1 MLANIFPPC
10 PCIELYNASSLDI
23 LNLWRMKGKI
33 TKEFEPYSKT
43 PIHVLYEGGVSAM
56 LIPNQDKQFLQ
67 LQNPL
72 LLFQFLLL
80 NPKGFNIELN
90 LRDTNHNKRKI
101 FITTSITDKKS
112 IGKISINNYPPN
124 IWTNFLIDIG
134 KLFSQIF
141 KNCKL
146 KYIDNILITGN
157 IKIRKLYSLRAKD
170 VVLPKSIDLGK
181 NLSVQNYYLF
191 DYNLPFEKFNLNVFE
206 PLAKKEPNQI
216 RTPMRFKKPNSPIR
230 TDNHTN
236 IYPLNEKTKKNLEF
250 ARRIPDLTKLKNQ
263 INYDLKIKPNGI
275 NRNINK
281 IFGFNA
287 IEILGTNN
295 NVKIPMIEMRKQRD
309 NLYRKKERSYERN
322 FPNFNNREI
331 NTKNYKNKSINPINR
346 NKYGHNIL
354 NEKKDNIN
362 EINNFEIDNNENNY
376 DIEINNAINNINK
389 IIFHNDTLYNYNGD
403 TKNNLNRPKYIS
415 YGIDSQASTKKST
428 GIKIQ
433 KTEADDIQSPIIK
446 SNIPINDNNIDNT
459 NSNIENNNNN
469 NKYANFEIL
478 LDSALSNNSKVQA
491 QLYDS
496 IEEESCLINNIV
508 NSTLIDKSKLDDKI
522 IKIEPDTNKGN
533 ILSNN
538 DSNDDLSI
546 LNSEFPEISNLIND
560 ETNNPNR
567 PYTPPLSK
575 LVPVNQ
581 SRNLGKA
588 KIIMEDKNPVKISL
602 INPNNISYVKDLKNQ
617 EKLIY
622 DEIKG
627 CYYNPKTNVYYDIKN

>member
-1 MLANIFPPC
+1 
-10 PCIELYNASSLDI
+10 
-23 LNLWRMKGKI
+23 MKGKI
-33 TKEFEPYSKT
+33 TKEFEPYSKA
-43 PIHVLYEGGVSAM
+43 PVHVLYEGGASIM
-56 LIPNQDKQFLQ
+56 IIPNQDKQFLQ

-72 LLFQFLLL
+72 LLFQFILL
-80 NPKGFNIELN
+80 NPKGFSIEIN
-90 LRDTNHNKRKI
+90 SRDTNHNKRKI

-146 KYIDNILITGN
+146 KYIDSMLITGN
-157 IKIRKLYSLRAKD
+157 IKIRKIYSLRAKD
-170 VVLPKSIDLGK
+170 VVLPKNIDLGK
-181 NLSVQNYYLF
+181 NLTVQNYYLF
-191 DYNLPFEKFNLNVFE
+191 DYNLPFEKFNLNVIE
-206 PLAKKEPNQI
+206 PLIKKEPNLI
-216 RTPMRFKKPNSPIR
+216 GTPMRIKKPSSPLR
-230 TDNHTN
+230 TENHNN
-236 IYPLNEKTKKNLEF
+236 IYPLNEKTKKNIEF
-250 ARRIPDLTKLKNQ
+250 AKRIPDLTRLKNQ

-295 NVKIPMIEMRKQRD
+295 NIKIPMIEMRKQRE

-322 FPNFNNREI
+322 NPNFNNREI
-331 NTKNYKNKSINPINR
+331 NSKNFKNKSINPINR

-354 NEKKDNIN
+354 NEKKDNMN
-362 EINNFEIDNNENNY
+362 GINNFEFDNNENNY

-415 YGIDSQASTKKST
+415 YGINSQASTNKST

-433 KTEADDIQSPIIK
+433 KTEIDDIQSPIIK

-496 IEEESCLINNIV
+496 IEEESCLINNII

-522 IKIEPDTNKGN
+522 IKIEPENNKGN

-538 DSNDDLSI
+538 DSNDELSI
-546 LNSEFPEISNLIND
+546 LNSGFPEISNLIND
-560 ETNNPNR
+560 ETNNPDR

-588 KIIMEDKNPVKISL
+588 KILMEDKNLVRISL

-627 CYYNPKTNVYYDIKN
+627 CYYNPKTNIYYDIKEMI

>member
-1 MLANIFPPC
+1 MI
-10 PCIELYNASSLDI
+10 
-23 LNLWRMKGKI
+23 
-33 TKEFEPYSKT
+33 
-43 PIHVLYEGGVSAM
+43 
-56 LIPNQDKQFLQ
+56 IPNQDKQFLQ

-72 LLFQFLLL
+72 LLFQFILL
-80 NPKGFNIELN
+80 NPKGFSIEIN
-90 LRDTNHNKRKI
+90 SRDTNHNKRKI

-146 KYIDNILITGN
+146 KYIDSILITGN
-157 IKIRKLYSLRAKD
+157 IKIRKIYSLRAKD
-170 VVLPKSIDLGK
+170 VVLPKNIDLGK

-191 DYNLPFEKFNLNVFE
+191 DYNLPFEKFNLNVIE
-206 PLAKKEPNQI
+206 PLIKKEPNQI
-216 RTPMRFKKPNSPIR
+216 GTPMRIKKPSSPLR
-230 TDNHTN
+230 TENHNN
-236 IYPLNEKTKKNLEF
+236 IYPLNEKTKKNIEF
-250 ARRIPDLTKLKNQ
+250 AKRIPDLTRLKNQ

-295 NVKIPMIEMRKQRD
+295 NIKIPIIEMRKQRD

-322 FPNFNNREI
+322 NPNFNNREI
-331 NTKNYKNKSINPINR
+331 NSKIFKNKSINPINR
-346 NKYGHNIL
+346 NKYGQNIL
-354 NEKKDNIN
+354 NEKKDSMNG
-362 EINNFEIDNNENNY
+362 INNFEFDNNENNY

-403 TKNNLNRPKYIS
+403 TKNSLNRPKYIS
-415 YGIDSQASTKKST
+415 YGINSQASTNKST

-433 KTEADDIQSPIIK
+433 KTEVDDIQSPIIK

-522 IKIEPDTNKGN
+522 IKIEPENNKGN

-538 DSNDDLSI
+538 DINDELSI
-546 LNSEFPEISNLIND
+546 LNSGFPEISNLIND
-560 ETNNPNR
+560 ETNNPDR

-588 KIIMEDKNPVKISL
+588 KILMEDKNPVKISL

>member
-1 MLANIFPPC
+1 MLFPQS

-33 TKEFEPYSKT
+33 TKEFEPYSKS
-43 PIHVLYEGGVSAM
+43 PIHVLYEGGTSVM
-56 LIPNQDKQFLQ
+56 IIPNQDKQFLQ

-72 LLFQFLLL
+72 LLFQFLLM

-90 LRDTNHNKRKI
+90 SRDTNHNKRKI

-112 IGKISINNYPPN
+112 IGKISINNYPSN

-157 IKIRKLYSLRAKD
+157 IKIRKIYSLREKD
-170 VVLPKSIDLGK
+170 AVLPKNIDLGK

-191 DYNLPFEKFNLNVFE
+191 DYNLPLEKFNLNVIE
-206 PLAKKEPNQI
+206 PLARKEPNQI
-216 RTPMRFKKPNSPIR
+216 RTPMRIKKPGSPLR
-230 TDNHTN
+230 TENHNN
-236 IYPLNEKTKKNLEF
+236 IYPLNEKTKKNIEF
-250 ARRIPDLTKLKNQ
+250 ARKIPDLTKLKNQ

-322 FPNFNNREI
+322 NLNFNNRET
-331 NTKNYKNKSINPINR
+331 NTKNYKNKSINPLNR
-346 NKYGHNIL
+346 NKYGYNIL

-362 EINNFEIDNNENNY
+362 GINNIEIDNNENNY

-415 YGIDSQASTKKST
+415 YGINSQASTKKST

-433 KTEADDIQSPIIK
+433 KTEIDDIQSPIIK
-446 SNIPINDNNIDNT
+446 SNIPINENNIDNT

-496 IEEESCLINNIV
+496 IEEESCLINNII

-522 IKIEPDTNKGN
+522 IKIEPETNKGN

-546 LNSEFPEISNLIND
+546 LNSGFPEISNLIND
-560 ETNNPNR
+560 EPNDPDR

-588 KIIMEDKNPVKISL
+588 KILMEDKNPVMISL

>member
-43 PIHVLYEGGVSAM
+43 PVHVLYEGGTSVM
-56 LIPNQDKQFLQ
+56 IIPNQDKQFLQ

-72 LLFQFLLL
+72 LLFQFILL
-80 NPKGFNIELN
+80 NPKGFSIEIN
-90 LRDTNHNKRKI
+90 SRDTNHNKRKI

-146 KYIDNILITGN
+146 KYIDSMLITGN
-157 IKIRKLYSLRAKD
+157 IKIRKIYSLRAKD
-170 VVLPKSIDLGK
+170 VVLPKNIDLGK
-181 NLSVQNYYLF
+181 NLTVQNFYLF
-191 DYNLPFEKFNLNVFE
+191 DYNLPFEKFNLNVIE
-206 PLAKKEPNQI
+206 PLIKKEPNLI
-216 RTPMRFKKPNSPIR
+216 GTPMRIKKPSSPLR
-230 TDNHTN
+230 TENHNN
-236 IYPLNEKTKKNLEF
+236 IYPLNEKTKKNIEF
-250 ARRIPDLTKLKNQ
+250 AKRIPDLTRLKNQ

-295 NVKIPMIEMRKQRD
+295 NIKIPMIEMRKQRD

-322 FPNFNNREI
+322 NPNFNNREI
-331 NTKNYKNKSINPINR
+331 NSKNFKNKSINPMYR

-354 NEKKDNIN
+354 NEKKDNMN
-362 EINNFEIDNNENNY
+362 GINNFELDNNENNY

-403 TKNNLNRPKYIS
+403 AKNNLNRPKYIS
-415 YGIDSQASTKKST
+415 YGINSQASTNKST

-433 KTEADDIQSPIIK
+433 KTEIDDIQSPIIK

-496 IEEESCLINNIV
+496 IEEESCLINNII

-522 IKIEPDTNKGN
+522 IKIEPENNKGN

-538 DSNDDLSI
+538 DSNDELSI
-546 LNSEFPEISNLIND
+546 LNSGFPEISNLIND
-560 ETNNPNR
+560 ETNNPDR

-588 KIIMEDKNPVKISL
+588 KILMEDKNLVRISL

>member
-1 MLANIFPPC
+1 
-10 PCIELYNASSLDI
+10 
-23 LNLWRMKGKI
+23 MKGKI

-157 IKIRKLYSLRAKD
+157 IKIRKIYSLRAKD

-181 NLSVQNYYLF
+181 NLSVQNFYLF
-191 DYNLPFEKFNLNVFE
+191 DYILPFEKFNLNVFE
-206 PLAKKEPNQI
+206 PLAKKEPNLI
-216 RTPMRFKKPNSPIR
+216 RTPMRFKKPNSPLR
-230 TDNHTN
+230 TENHTN

-295 NVKIPMIEMRKQRD
+295 NAKIPMIEMRKQRD
-309 NLYRKKERSYERN
+309 NLYRKKGRSYERN

-331 NTKNYKNKSINPINR
+331 NTKNSKNKSINPINR
-346 NKYGHNIL
+346 NKYGYNIL
-354 NEKKDNIN
+354 NEKKDNMN

-415 YGIDSQASTKKST
+415 YGINSQASTKKST
-428 GIKIQ
+428 ANKIQ
-433 KTEADDIQSPIIK
+433 KTEIDDIQSPIIK

-560 ETNNPNR
+560 KTNNPNR